1 MGLRVSRGEGQ
12 GRNVSDEV
20 SPQTLK
26 EGLNGVI
33 FMGSF
38 IVFGIGVGI
47 WWLRRNA

>member
-1 MGLRVSRGEGQ
+1 MVLAKGWKTGRIVSE
-12 GRNVSDEV
+12 EV
-20 SPQTLK
+20 SPQALR

-38 IVFGIGVGI
+38 IVAGIGVGI

>member
-1 MGLRVSRGEGQ
+1 MVLDKGGRT

-20 SPQTLK
+20 SPQTLR

-38 IVFGIGVGI
+38 IVAGIGVGI